1 MKNERPSRAK
11 SKNPPRDGG
20 GQGVL
25 TRLAGLTK
33 SRTASGKAAGNRNV
47 RETVESI
54 AIAFILA
61 FLFRTFEAEAFVIPT
76 GSMAPTLQGRHK
88 DLTCPQC
95 GFRYR
100 AGASD
105 DPDTGQPADVVAAT
119 CPMCR
124 FTVDIDARRP
134 GGIEAPTYN
143 GDRILVGKF
152 IYEFNEPE
160 RWDVIVFHFPGKAK
174 MNYIKRLVGL
184 PREQL
189 MIRGGDVFVRP
200 LRSGQPYKIARKP
213 PDKMGA
219 MAQLVHDNDYIPA
232 DYLKS
237 NWPLRWRVWPP
248 REAAEAG
255 GWSERRELVESGGVE
270 TVRQRFAIGGG
281 AAEPRWIRYRH
292 IIPSASE
299 WERILQGPPLPPD
312 YAGARPQLITDFYAY
327 NTSIER
333 GFPLL
338 PASKFGLHWVGDLM
352 LQADLQVTTD
362 TGEVL
367 LDLVEGGRHLTAT
380 IDVATGEAALAIEGH
395 AGFAPTAQTAVR
407 GPGEYRLGLSNFDNQ
422 LRLWIDGEAVAF
434 STPTTYSRPALLIP
448 TVEDLAPAGVGS
460 RGAGVKVRD
469 LRIYRDIYYIADYNR
484 GPWLR
489 PLSDYP
495 NPEPDRPSPLANPTR
510 ERVAQFLADPS
521 LWGVFGRRLQTE
533 YTLQADQ
540 FLVLGDNSPFSKDSR
555 LWEGDKFN
563 GHALSYYVDR
573 KLLIGKALFIYWPHS
588 WDRVPGTSIPFP
600 YFPNVQDMGL
610 VR

>member
-1 MKNERPSRAK
+1 MKNERPTRAK
-11 SKNPPRDGG
+11 NKDQPNGG

-33 SRTASGKAAGNRNV
+33 SRTASGKATGSRNI

-95 GFRYR
+95 GFRYQ

-105 DPDTGQPADVVAAT
+105 VNDHPADIVAAT

-124 FTVDIDARRP
+124 FTVSIDSRRP
-134 GGIEAPTYN
+134 GGIDAPTYN

-152 IYEFNEPE
+152 IYEFSDPE
-160 RWDVIVFHFPGKAK
+160 RWDVIVFHFPGDAK

-184 PREQL
+184 PKEELAIHR
-189 MIRGGDVFVRP
+189 GDVFVRP
-200 LRSGQPYKIARKP
+200 LKSEQPFKIARKP
-213 PDKMGA
+213 PDKLRA
-219 MAQLVHDNDYIPA
+219 ISQLVHDNNYIPA

-237 NWPLRWRVWPP
+237 NWPLRWHVWPP
-248 REAAEAG
+248 REAADAG
-255 GWSERRELVESGGVE
+255 GWSERRELVEVQGVE
-270 TVRQRFAIGGG
+270 KVRQRFAIAGR
-281 AAEPRWIRYRH
+281 AAETRWIRYRH
-292 IIPSASE
+292 IIPSAAD
-299 WERILQGPPLPPD
+299 WERVLQGPPLPPD
-312 YAGARPQLITDFYAY
+312 YEGARPQLITDFYAY
-327 NTSIER
+327 NTSLER
-333 GFPLL
+333 GEDLVPPGRL

-362 TGEVL
+362 AGEVL
-367 LDLVEGGRHLTAT
+367 LDLVEGGRHFTAA
-380 IDVATGEAALAIEGH
+380 IDVATGEAQLKIEGQ

-422 LRLWIDGEAVAF
+422 LLLWIDGEPVEF
-434 STPTTYSRPALLIP
+434 SAPTTYPNPEFLIP
-448 TVEDLAPAGVGS
+448 TVEELAPAGVGA
-460 RGAGVKVRD
+460 RGAGVEVRD
-469 LRIYRDIYYIADYNR
+469 LRVYRDIYYIADYNR
-484 GPWLR
+484 PAHNR

-495 NPEPDRPSPLANPTR
+495 DRRGPLADYSR
-510 ERVAQFLADPS
+510 QHLARFLADPRQ
-521 LWGVFGRRLQTE
+521 WDVFGERIRTD

-555 LWEGDKFN
+555 LWEGDTFN
-563 GHALSYYVDR
+563 GHALSYFVDR